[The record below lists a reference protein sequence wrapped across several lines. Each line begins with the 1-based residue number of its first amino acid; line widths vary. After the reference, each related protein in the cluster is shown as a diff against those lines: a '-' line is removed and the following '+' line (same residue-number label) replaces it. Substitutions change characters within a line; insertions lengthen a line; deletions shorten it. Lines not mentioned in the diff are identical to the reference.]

1 MNTIQQA
8 IEGLLSAADKLET
21 LLSLIGDET
30 QREAEAATALA
41 EIRAG
46 KIPSIVLKAVS

>member
-1 MNTIQQA
+1 MSA
-8 IEGLLSAADKLET
+8 IEAIASLLDAADGLEY
-21 LLSLIGDET
+21 LLSLITDDT

-46 KIPSIVLKAVS
+46 KIPNIVLKAIK